1 MKLKEK
7 PVLRSNQ
14 LSSFII
20 LNVYHPLKTE
30 ELDSVVN
37 SILADPDKND
47 LTITHCIF
55 IGNRLLIT
63 PIINKITDSYNIQ
76 WCGEYCIASYKL
88 ACNQYARY
96 MPVARLKTGPMQS
109 LEIHLKDLKILYIPK
124 ITNLSYIFDF
134 LKIINSDVSDLDMIC
149 SCKTKYEGGDYQ
161 EWLHF
166 EDHDENEPGLHYFVS
181 DRNIERLNDE
191 VIRYFKNKSFTECI
205 IHIVD
210 TKLEHLE
217 NCWSLEN
224 RFFKGKV
231 IKRPRFKDIV

>member
-1 MKLKEK
+1 MKLKKK

-47 LTITHCIF
+47 LNITHYIF

-76 WCGEYCIASYKL
+76 WCGEYCMASYKL
-88 ACNQYARY
+88 ACNPYARY
-96 MPVARLKTGPMQS
+96 VPVASLKTGPMQS

-134 LKIINSDVSDLDMIC
+134 LNLINYNVSDLDMIC
-149 SCKTKYEGGDYQ
+149 SCNTKYEGGDYQ

-166 EDHDENEPGLHYFVS
+166 EYHDENEPGLHYFVS

-191 VIRYFKNKSFTECI
+191 VIQYFKNNSSTKFVINI
-205 IHIVD
+205 IDPKV
-210 TKLEHLE
+210 EHLE

-224 RFFKGKV
+224 RLFRDKMR
-231 IKRPRFKDIV
+231 IRPRFKAIV